1 MKTYFAN
8 WNEFPVNNFNKIEPC
23 LLHMFCHWITFLL
36 ASCFPC
42 LKHPCTFFQLVDL
55 QRKEGDLKHLMDD
68 AIVLAQKVVD
78 GKINK
83 QSYVET
89 DEANAAKREK
99 LSQEIESIQ
108 ESL

>member
-1 MKTYFAN
+1 
-8 WNEFPVNNFNKIEPC
+8 
-23 LLHMFCHWITFLL
+23 
-36 ASCFPC
+36 
-42 LKHPCTFFQLVDL
+42 
-55 QRKEGDLKHLMDD
+55 MDD